1 MQNNYEAVFIMT
13 PVLSD
18 QQMKEAVD
26 KFKTV
31 LTNGGAEIVHEEN
44 WGLKKLA
51 YPVSHKSTGFYQ
63 LLQFKSDPALIKK
76 FDIELKR
83 DERVLRWLTVSLDK
97 HAVEYAQKRI
107 QRLNG
112 QKLQNQQEEAAKEV
126 APVQEVETEQVTE
139 TENIKE
145 D

>member
-51 YPVSHKSTGFYQ
+51 YPVNHKSTGFYQ
-63 LLQFKSDPALIKK
+63 LLQFKSAPELIKK
-76 FDIELKR
+76 FEIELKR
-83 DERVLRWLTVSLDK
+83 DERVIRWLTVSLDK
-97 HAVEYAQKRI
+97 YAVEYAEKRI
-107 QRLNG
+107 QRLSG
-112 QKLQNQQEEAAKEV
+112 QKAQQESAAAEEPAK
-126 APVQEVETEQVTE
+126 EQVTE
-139 TENIKE
+139 QTENNKE
-145 D
+145 E

>member
-31 LTNGGAEIVHEEN
+31 LSNGGAEIVHEET

-63 LLQFKSDPALIKK
+63 LLQFKSAPELIKK
-76 FDIELKR
+76 FETELKR
-83 DERVLRWLTVSLDK
+83 DERIIRWLTVSLDK
-97 HAVEYAQKRI
+97 HALEYASKRI
-107 QRLNG
+107 QRLSG
-112 QKLQNQQEEAAKEV
+112 QKAAEEAKQEEPK
-126 APVQEVETEQVTE
+126 QEQVAVE
-139 TENIKE
+139 QENNKE
-145 D
+145 E